1 MTRRE
6 ISVKSLEEIQR
17 MKEEKDARLREALEP
32 KSLEDIRR
40 ERALKKS
47 IPGITLSFL
56 YVL

>member
-1 MTRRE
+1 M
-6 ISVKSLEEIQR
+6 KSLEEIRR